1 MSRWRDDRAVT
12 VQIGAVLLLA
22 IVFAAL
28 ALYQVNAV
36 PAENRAIESEHN
48 GQVQNELQEL
58 RNAIRNV
65 GTDGGSA
72 SVSVTLGT
80 QYPSRTFLT
89 NPIDPTGS
97 LETTGTANV
106 SLENATFAGDSSDYD
121 GDPSTLVQGNHSTT
135 SLVYHPDYN
144 EYRTAP
150 TTRIE
155 HGFAYNE
162 FENATVSLTKQG
174 LVSDGTIRL
183 VLLNGTLSKSG
194 RDAVSLDPTVLS
206 GPSDPVPVTGDASG
220 NITLTIPTRA
230 PSAWNET
237 IGPTFDTGES
247 NARVVS
253 HADGSLRIELAQR
266 GEPYD
271 MQMTRVGIGDSGE
284 PSDEFD
290 VHRRQGGNGTGAS
303 PAYYVDWQDPS
314 GQSSVDDGNCS
325 ADSCVVNGSSVD
337 LTMAT
342 DGVVDGATVEYA
354 VSNQSVGT
362 VSPSSGTTAS
372 DGTNTTTFSVDSTAQ
387 DGHTVTV
394 YTSSG
399 SDGDAIDLT
408 ISRTGGG
415 GGGGGSGPSV
425 DSFTTQQRPGN
436 NVGIRYSWSVSS
448 TASELDTVV
457 VELYRDGTYV
467 DQNGNTVSG
476 YSASKNNAEFNNL
489 GSGQEYT
496 LELTV
501 TTVNGD
507 STTATRTRVAG

>member
-36 PAENRAIESEHN
+36 PAENGAIESQHN
-48 GQVQNELQEL
+48 GAVQNELQEL

-89 NPIDPTGS
+89 NPIDPTGT

-106 SLENATFAGDSSDYD
+106 SIDNARFAGDSGDYD
-121 GDPSTLVQGNHSTT
+121 GDPSNLTQGTHATT
-135 SLVYHPDYN
+135 SLVYRPDYN
-144 EYRTAP
+144 EYRSAP

-155 HGFAYNE
+155 HGLAYNE
-162 FENATVSLTKQG
+162 FENATIPLTEQG
-174 LVSDGTIRL
+174 LVSDGTVRL
-183 VLLNGTLSKSG
+183 VLLNGSLSKSRRG
-194 RDAVSLDPTVLS
+194 AVSLDPAVLS
-206 GPSDPVPVTGDASG
+206 GPSDPVPIEDDGSG
-220 NITLTIPTRA
+220 NITLSVPTHA

-237 IGPTFDTGES
+237 IGTAFGDGES

-253 HADGSLRIELAQR
+253 YAAGTLRIELAQR
-266 GEPYD
+266 REPYD
-271 MQMTRVGIGDSGE
+271 LRVARVGIGDSDD

-303 PAYYVDWQDPS
+303 PAYYVDWGDPS

-325 ADSCVVNGSSVD
+325 ADSCVVTGSSVD
-337 LTMAT
+337 LTMET

-354 VSNQSVGT
+354 VSDRSVGT
-362 VSPSSGTTAS
+362 VSPAEGTTGS
-372 DGTNTTTFSVDSTAQ
+372 GGTHTTTFSVDSNAQ
-387 DGHTVTV
+387 DGDTVTV

-399 SDGDAIDLT
+399 SDGDAIELV
-408 ISRTGGG
+408 ISRSGAG

-448 TASELDTVV
+448 AGAELDTVV
-457 VELYRDGTYV
+457 VELYRDGTYI
-467 DQNGNTVSG
+467 DENQRGVSG
-476 YSASKNNAEFNNL
+476 QTASTNNAGFNNL
-489 GSGQEYT
+489 GNGQEYT

-501 TTVNGD
+501 TDGNGD
-507 STTATRTRVAG
+507 SATATRTQVAG